1 MVKDLTNIFKELDT
15 DGNGTLSYDEI
26 KQGFNK
32 YYGENKITENIKIRS
47 DFLSAF
53 ANYDYTEIANKL
65 EYALSEQDISNLA
78 FIYKS
83 GEHEEDIENLLQ
95 YCNFHK
101 ECGDFINGK
110 CEEYFLGEPPKT
122 EKNKIKP
129 NERY

>member
-1 MVKDLTNIFKELDT
+1 MK
-15 DGNGTLSYDEI
+15 
-26 KQGFNK
+26 
-32 YYGENKITENIKIRS
+32 NKITENIKIRS

-53 ANYDYTEIANKL
+53 EHYDYVEIAKKIQ
-65 EYALSEQDISNLA
+65 YSFSEQDISNLA

-83 GEHEEDIENLLQ
+83 GEHKEDIENLLQ
-95 YCNFHK
+95 SCNFHK